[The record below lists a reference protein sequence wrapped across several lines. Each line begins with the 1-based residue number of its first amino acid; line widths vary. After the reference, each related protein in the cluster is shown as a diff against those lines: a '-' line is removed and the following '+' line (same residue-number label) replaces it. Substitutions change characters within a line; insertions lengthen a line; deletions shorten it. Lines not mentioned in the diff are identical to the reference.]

1 MAAKEK
7 KTTNTPKTSKNLFGI
22 ATKIMLGFLVPILFM
37 VVIGVS
43 AYQKAAEGMSEK
55 YRTSTLQTLQ
65 MATDYVD
72 VSCSFIESEGMKY
85 AFNENVSKYARG
97 MSKDDMAALAEVKNS
112 ISSDLMSSQMSNPF
126 IANIHIITKS
136 GINLFTTKTAT
147 GTDGIFEEY
156 KEVVSDGGRGIVK
169 WIDSH
174 ELLDTHLALNAP
186 SDEYVMAFEMLTQS
200 NNACVVIDVKS
211 SAIEEFLQEINLGE
225 GSIVG
230 FVTAGGNEIICEMLE
245 EGRESVLTE
254 GEKVFFEQDYF
265 AAINTE
271 EAFQGYQDVEF
282 KGQDYLFLYS
292 VSEKNGSA
300 ICALV
305 PTAVI
310 IGQAQE
316 IRTLTIGLIVLAIII
331 VVVVGALIVAGIQTN
346 MKRISKKFGEVADG
360 DLTVQVVAKGHDEFS
375 GLAGSANHMIT
386 NTKKLVDRVNAATE
400 QLEVSAKDVEK
411 ASGVINEYS
420 QDITAA
426 ITEINIGMNKQ
437 SEHALECVAK
447 TDILSQEIQNVSMVV
462 ERVELLVNETEEM
475 IAQGMQI
482 IQLLGDR
489 ADETTRMT
497 AEVGVS
503 IESLRQESE
512 TINSFVGMITEISQQ
527 TNLLSLNASIEA
539 ARAGEAGRGFAVVAE
554 EIRKLADDSANAAG
568 QIRRN
573 VGNISVQTMN
583 SVESANRAS
592 EMVALQ
598 TEAVEQVIDVFRQ
611 MQQRMSELISGLKEI
626 VAGTEV
632 ADSARSDAMDAV
644 ENISAIIEQTA
655 GCAETVGEVA
665 NKLLSNVENLNKTAD
680 VLGENM
686 EDLKN
691 EISVFKI

>member
-7 KTTNTPKTSKNLFGI
+7 KTTNTPKTSKNLFSI

-245 EGRESVLTE
+245 EGQESVLTE

-331 VVVVGALIVAGIQTN
+331 VVVVGVLIVAGIQTN